1 MLLNFILAHTSC
13 CLMARTILTTCHGIV
28 RIRMLTYIYMSMKE
42 GLPTLHII
50 LYEKAELKKQPPINF
65 RQIKNIKSE
74 RERERERG
82 GLMYSVVCGYNACT
96 YHTTISNVSSF
107 PAISSRQ
114 SPPSPSSSLLQDR
127 LGV

>member
-28 RIRMLTYIYMSMKE
+28 RIRMLTYIYMSM
-42 GLPTLHII
+42 HIT

-65 RQIKNIKSE
+65 CQIKNIKSE
-74 RERERERG
+74 REREREGG
-82 GLMYSVVCGYNACT
+82 GLMYSVVCGYDACT

>member
-1 MLLNFILAHTSC
+1 
-13 CLMARTILTTCHGIV
+13 MARTILTTCHGIV

-74 RERERERG
+74 REREREG
-82 GLMYSVVCGYNACT
+82 WFDVQCSMWVQCMYLP
-96 YHTTISNVSSF
+96 YHY
-107 PAISSRQ
+107 
-114 SPPSPSSSLLQDR
+114 
-127 LGV
+127 

>member
-1 MLLNFILAHTSC
+1 
-13 CLMARTILTTCHGIV
+13 MARTILTTCHGIV

-42 GLPTLHII
+42 GLPTLHIT

-82 GLMYSVVCGYNACT
+82 VV
-96 YHTTISNVSSF
+96 
-107 PAISSRQ
+107 
-114 SPPSPSSSLLQDR
+114 
-127 LGV
+127 